1 MPALPLYSRT
11 PVSCWSTS
19 KRPGWPNWPAET
31 APRRIVEQGNRALPA
46 AESTLT
52 GARLPPAIVRRPGPH
67 TNRVLLR
74 AELDSARTSSD
85 SGGRPGSSLFSQSAH
100 GYHSLCDAH
109 GTARHRFHRT
119 TPSSWFDDHLRFY
132 S

>member
-31 APRRIVEQGNRALPA
+31 APRRIVEQGKRACPLANSPSPAHAYLPRLCADLVRTQTASSSEQNSTQPDLVGKRRA
-46 AESTLT
+46 A
-52 GARLPPAIVRRPGPH
+52 
-67 TNRVLLR
+67 
-74 AELDSARTSSD
+74 SS
-85 SGGRPGSSLFSQSAH
+85 SVFSQSAH
-100 GYHSLCDAH
+100 GYHSPATR
-109 GTARHRFHRT
+109 TALFPHRFHRT
-119 TPSSWFDDHLRFY
+119 NPSSWFDDHLRFH